1 MNRQG
6 DFIWYELL
14 TRDVD
19 AAAAFYGDV
28 VGWTVQDS
36 GMAGLDYRL
45 FVAPDGA
52 MIGGL
57 MAMPEGMPAATWL
70 GYVAVDDVEA
80 TAADYVANGGTQHM
94 PPTTL
99 PGVGRM
105 AMLTDPQGAALYVM
119 RSESAE
125 PSTVFQPADRATP
138 GHFVWNQLMA
148 ADQDRAIAFYA
159 DRFGWRQQGSMPMG
173 AWGDYKFLL
182 SGDVAIG
189 AAMGMVPGGQAGWQ
203 YSTMVADIDLA
214 ADRITAGGGQMIQGP
229 DQIPG
234 GSYSIVA
241 IDPMGARFGLVGP
254 RP

>member
-14 TRDVD
+14 TSDID
-19 AAAAFYGDV
+19 AAAAFYADV
-28 VGWTVQDS
+28 VGWQVRDS
-36 GMAGLDYRL
+36 GMAGIDYRL

-57 MAMPEGMPAATWL
+57 MAMPPGMPAPVWL
-70 GYVAVDDVEA
+70 GYVAVDDVAAA
-80 TAADYVANGGTQHM
+80 TADFIAAGGTQHM
-94 PPTTL
+94 APTTI

-105 AMLTDPQGAALYVM
+105 AMLTDPQGAALYLM
-119 RSESAE
+119 RSESDE
-125 PSTVFQPADRATP
+125 TSTVFQPADRATP

-148 ADQDRAIAFYA
+148 PDPDRAIAFYV

-173 AWGDYKFLL
+173 AFGDYKFLL

-189 AAMGMVPGGQAGWQ
+189 AAMGMVPGGQPGWQ
-203 YSTMVADIDLA
+203 YSTHVADIDHA
-214 ADRITAGGGQMIQGP
+214 ADRIAAGGGTILQGP

-234 GSYSIVA
+234 GGYSIVA
-241 IDPMGARFGLVGP
+241 VDREGACFGLVGP
-254 RP
+254 RA

>member
-19 AAAAFYGDV
+19 AAAAFYADV
-28 VGWTVQDS
+28 VGWQVQDS
-36 GMAGLDYRL
+36 GMPGMDYRL

-57 MAMPEGMPAATWL
+57 TAMQPGMPASTWL
-70 GYVAVDDVEA
+70 GYVAVDDVDAA
-80 TAADYVANGGTQHM
+80 TARYVAAGGTQHM
-94 PPTTL
+94 PPTSI
-99 PGVGRM
+99 PGVGRL
-105 AMLTDPQGAALYVM
+105 AMLTDPHCAALYLM
-119 RSESAE
+119 RSESDEA
-125 PSTVFQPADRATP
+125 STAFQPADRAAP

-148 ADQDRAIAFYA
+148 PDQDRAIAFYI
-159 DRFGWRQQGSMPMG
+159 DQFGWRQEGSMPMG
-173 AWGDYKFLL
+173 AFGDYKFLL

-203 YSTMVADIDLA
+203 YSTMVADIDTA
-214 ADRITAGGGQMIQGP
+214 ATRIVAGGGQVLQGP

-234 GSYSIVA
+234 GSFSVVA
-241 IDPMGARFGLVGP
+241 SDPMGARFGLVGP